1 MLTFSKSKTAGNSQQ
16 IFFASELFQEHMVE
30 VLGSMGGPEEGTYMS
45 LFQKAKKAKENKN
58 GFTLV
63 ELIVVLV
70 ILAILAAVL
79 VPTMTKWIDKANE
92 KQVVIDAR
100 TAYLAAQTVVSEQYG
115 LGNTIEE
122 LNFANDTDSDD
133 VNGEA
138 AELADI
144 SGDYSASFTVTSN
157 KVEAGS
163 FTKGGF
169 TAILANGTWTVEKSE

>member
-1 MLTFSKSKTAGNSQQ
+1 MVSR
-16 IFFASELFQEHMVE
+16 FFLHLNFFIDIWSERS
-30 VLGSMGGPEEGTYMS
+30 GSMGGPEEGTYMS

-133 VNGEA
+133 ANGEA

-157 KVEAGS
+157 KVETGS